1 MSNRE
6 KERDDPA
13 SLCLHV
19 RQELRELDALYDQ
32 GGGRHYYHHPLER
45 TGMTGDDDDDGYIHG
60 PKMVQTWG
68 IASVARPS
76 VARSAAVPRVE
87 DGVGLREYR

>member
-1 MSNRE
+1 
-6 KERDDPA
+6 
-13 SLCLHV
+13 
-19 RQELRELDALYDQ
+19 
-32 GGGRHYYHHPLER
+32 
-45 TGMTGDDDDDGYIHG
+45 MTGDDDDDGYIHG